1 MVLVLVLAML
11 VITEE
16 ATSKFGKRKFAGFG
30 GECEAGMIMIMIL
43 VLVLVMV
50 LVMILVMFL
59 VMFLVTLLITDL
71 RARKKRIRRVRWRE
85 RLG

>member
-1 MVLVLVLAML
+1 ML

-16 ATSKFGKRKFAGFG
+16 ATSKLGKRKFAGFG

-43 VLVLVMV
+43 VLVLVM
-50 LVMILVMFL
+50 FL
-59 VMFLVTLLITDL
+59 VMLLIIDL
-71 RARKKRIRRVRWRE
+71 QARKKRIRRVRWRE

>member
-1 MVLVLVLAML
+1 ML

-16 ATSKFGKRKFAGFG
+16 ATSKLGKRKFAGFG

-50 LVMILVMFL
+50 LVMFL
-59 VMFLVTLLITDL
+59 VMLLIIDL
-71 RARKKRIRRVRWRE
+71 QARKKRIRRVRWRE

>member
-1 MVLVLVLAML
+1 MVLVLVML

-30 GECEAGMIMIMIL
+30 GECEAGMIMIL
-43 VLVLVMV
+43 VLVLVM
-50 LVMILVMFL
+50 FL
-59 VMFLVTLLITDL
+59 VMLLIIDL